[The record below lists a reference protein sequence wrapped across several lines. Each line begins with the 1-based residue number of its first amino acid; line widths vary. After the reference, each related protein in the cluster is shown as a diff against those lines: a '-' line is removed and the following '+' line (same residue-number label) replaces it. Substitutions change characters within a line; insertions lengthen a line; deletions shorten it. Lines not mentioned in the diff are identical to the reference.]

1 MNFKKE
7 ERKYR
12 VLWKPKADGP
22 SLGCR
27 ESVSVKVLFTRLALA
42 SSEKEGMDI
51 PGRECSSTPHLDRE
65 GFVQSH
71 KKVHWSL
78 SHFALSIFLDR
89 QWMAG
94 GDCVLVAVES
104 PAPRTMPVHNR
115 SSIHVKW
122 LYKLFL
128 LVDIA
133 TRRLSQNFG

>member
-51 PGRECSSTPHLDRE
+51 RGRECSTTPHLDRE
-65 GFVQSH
+65 RFVQSH

-89 QWMAG
+89 Q
-94 GDCVLVAVES
+94 
-104 PAPRTMPVHNR
+104 
-115 SSIHVKW
+115 
-122 LYKLFL
+122 
-128 LVDIA
+128 
-133 TRRLSQNFG
+133 